1 MKVVSPRFGRS
12 VAALQR
18 KSRTKT
24 SRGEVAAFTLVE
36 IMVTLTII
44 SFLAALSMPAIV
56 LVKRKAIATV
66 VGNDLRVF
74 AAAINAYAHEQ
85 GSWPAEVDAGVF
97 PAEMA
102 ARIKEASWLQPTRIG
117 GQYNWDADQMHQGT
131 RYRGVIA
138 ISSTG
143 TSALTE
149 DVDLWE
155 AVDRAIDDGVLTSG
169 NFRIGADN
177 EPIFIVAP

>member
-1 MKVVSPRFGRS
+1 M
-12 VAALQR
+12 QHQ
-18 KSRTKT
+18 SRTKT
-24 SRGEVAAFTLVE
+24 SRSEVAAFTLVE
-36 IMVTLTII
+36 IMVTVTII
-44 SFLAALSMPAIV
+44 SLLAALSVPAITQ
-56 LVKRKAIATV
+56 VKRKSLATV

-74 AAAINAYAHEQ
+74 AAAFDAYAHEQ
-85 GSWPAEVDAGVF
+85 GRWPAEVDAGVF

-138 ISSTG
+138 ITSTG
-143 TSALTE
+143 ASPLIE

-155 AVDRAIDDGVLTSG
+155 AVDRAIDDGVLTTG
-169 NFRIGADN
+169 IFRIGADN
-177 EPIFIVAP
+177 EPIFIVAQ